1 MRTTSRMRQHHIGQ
15 TVVPYEIDWVED
27 RETIGLSVDQSLEL
41 TVRAPMTATTDDV
54 EDVLESR
61 HEWILEKLYGLQEQ
75 SEPPYPKEYLSGEK
89 LPYRGREYPLDVVE
103 ADVPEPRLSFDG
115 LEFTLE
121 VHRFDAPADHVSIR
135 RKRQA
140 VVDWYLRQAKEDL
153 PERCPRYESKL
164 GLEDVPTEVGE
175 LDGRWGEY
183 DDGTVRL
190 NWRLILAPVRIQD
203 YVVVHE
209 LAHAAHGDH
218 SDAFW
223 NTVGTLI
230 PDYEDRREWLR
241 LNGNSLT
248 V

>member
-1 MRTTSRMRQHHIGQ
+1 MREHHIGQ
-15 TVVPYEIDWVED
+15 TVVPYEIDWSED

-41 TVRAPMTATTDDV
+41 TVRAPMTATTDDI

-61 HEWILEKLYGLQEQ
+61 QEWLLEKLYGLKEQ
-75 SEPPYPKEYLSGEK
+75 SEPPYAKEFMSGEK
-89 LPYRGREYPLDVVE
+89 LPYRGRQYHLNVVE
-103 ADVPEPRLSFDG
+103 ADVPEPQLSFDG
-115 LEFTLE
+115 TEFTLR
-121 VHRFDAPADHVSIR
+121 VHRFDSPADRVSVR

-140 VVDWYLRQAKEDL
+140 VIDWYLHRAREEL
-153 PERCPRYESKL
+153 PDRSPQYESKL
-164 GLEDVPTEVGE
+164 GLSGISIDVSR
-175 LDGRWGEY
+175 LSGRWGEY
-183 DDGTVRL
+183 DNETVRL

-203 YVVVHE
+203 YVFVHE
-209 LAHAAHGDH
+209 LAHVVHDDH

-230 PDYEDRREWLR
+230 PDCEKRREWLR